1 MELYTYKGKVTKIV
15 DGDTVDVTVDL
26 GFEVYK
32 KVRCRLA
39 RINAPELNTTE
50 GKVAKAFL
58 GGALPINDPVII
70 ASKEYDKYG
79 RSVAEIYHQE
89 ISINQLMLDT
99 NHAVPYIG

>member
-15 DGDTVDVTVDL
+15 DADTVDITVDL
-26 GFEVYK
+26 GFEVFK

-39 RINAPELNTTE
+39 RINAPELSTPE

-58 GGALPINDPVII
+58 AGVLPINDSVTI

-89 ISINQLMLDT
+89 VSVNQMLLDT
-99 NHAVPYIG
+99 GHAVAYPG